1 MFAVILSLSVIHKYT
16 NTQTMGIQV
25 QWQLWFYLLY
35 GLGCRLLRQNAT
47 RFLLDDLYR
56 NPGPVQFDGPGA
68 DAKAVT
74 LCVEDRDYM
83 GRIKELQKY
92 LDEVLKSCYFFV
104 LYVLIYVCVR
114 ARDISFKF
122 SSFIWALWCVC
133 SCNCGFHLVFPCFFS
148 FSNLFPRFEPLWNQV
163 VHKRYWKQL
172 WVLWLLW
179 RKFSQQYLHLEA
191 RQHFKTKLADYAL
204 LSSLRQLSWL
214 CLLSSSFAKPF
225 TVYW

>member
-1 MFAVILSLSVIHKYT
+1 M
-16 NTQTMGIQV
+16 
-25 QWQLWFYLLY
+25 
-35 GLGCRLLRQNAT
+35 RQNAT

-114 ARDISFKF
+114 ACAKYLS
-122 SSFIWALWCVC
+122 
-133 SCNCGFHLVFPCFFS
+133 NFHL
-148 FSNLFPRFEPLWNQV
+148 LFELYDV
-163 VHKRYWKQL
+163 CAHAIVD
-172 WVLWLLW
+172 
-179 RKFSQQYLHLEA
+179 S
-191 RQHFKTKLADYAL
+191 T
-204 LSSLRQLSWL
+204 
-214 CLLSSSFAKPF
+214 
-225 TVYW
+225 

>member
-35 GLGCRLLRQNAT
+35 GVGCRLLRQNAT

-114 ARDISFKF
+114 ACARARNIFQIFIFYLSFMM
-122 SSFIWALWCVC
+122 CV
-133 SCNCGFHLVFPCFFS
+133 LM
-148 FSNLFPRFEPLWNQV
+148 
-163 VHKRYWKQL
+163 QL
-172 WVLWLLW
+172 WIPLSVSLFFFFFQFISQVRTIVKPGCSQEVL
-179 RKFSQQYLHLEA
+179 KA
-191 RQHFKTKLADYAL
+191 AL
-204 LSSLRQLSWL
+204 SVMASVTEVLSAISASGGQTTL
-214 CLLSSSFAKPF
+214 
-225 TVYW
+225 

>member
-1 MFAVILSLSVIHKYT
+1 M
-16 NTQTMGIQV
+16 
-25 QWQLWFYLLY
+25 
-35 GLGCRLLRQNAT
+35 RQNAT

-114 ARDISFKF
+114 VCVRARAREISFKF
-122 SSFIWALWCVC
+122 SSFI
-133 SCNCGFHLVFPCFFS
+133 
-148 FSNLFPRFEPLWNQV
+148 
-163 VHKRYWKQL
+163 
-172 WVLWLLW
+172 
-179 RKFSQQYLHLEA
+179 
-191 RQHFKTKLADYAL
+191 
-204 LSSLRQLSWL
+204 
-214 CLLSSSFAKPF
+214 
-225 TVYW
+225 

>member
-1 MFAVILSLSVIHKYT
+1 M
-16 NTQTMGIQV
+16 
-25 QWQLWFYLLY
+25 
-35 GLGCRLLRQNAT
+35 RQNAT

-122 SSFIWALWCVC
+122 SSFI
-133 SCNCGFHLVFPCFFS
+133 
-148 FSNLFPRFEPLWNQV
+148 
-163 VHKRYWKQL
+163 
-172 WVLWLLW
+172 
-179 RKFSQQYLHLEA
+179 
-191 RQHFKTKLADYAL
+191 
-204 LSSLRQLSWL
+204 
-214 CLLSSSFAKPF
+214 
-225 TVYW
+225 

>member
-1 MFAVILSLSVIHKYT
+1 
-16 NTQTMGIQV
+16 MGIQV

-104 LYVLIYVCVR
+104 LYVLIYVCVCTR
-114 ARDISFKF
+114 ARHIFQIFIFYLSFMMCVLVQ
-122 SSFIWALWCVC
+122 LWIPLSV
-133 SCNCGFHLVFPCFFS
+133 SLFFFS
-148 FSNLFPRFEPLWNQV
+148 FSQFISQV
-163 VHKRYWKQL
+163 RTIVKPGCSQE
-172 WVLWLLW
+172 VL
-179 RKFSQQYLHLEA
+179 KA
-191 RQHFKTKLADYAL
+191 AL
-204 LSSLRQLSWL
+204 SVMASVTEVLSAMSASGGQTTL
-214 CLLSSSFAKPF
+214 
-225 TVYW
+225 

>member
-1 MFAVILSLSVIHKYT
+1 
-16 NTQTMGIQV
+16 MGIKV

-114 ARDISFKF
+114 ACARARNIFQIFIFYLSFMMCVLMQLWIPLSVSLF
-122 SSFIWALWCVC
+122 FFFLFPIYFLGSNHSETRLFTRGTESSFECY
-133 SCNCGFHLVFPCFFS
+133 GFC
-148 FSNLFPRFEPLWNQV
+148 
-163 VHKRYWKQL
+163 
-172 WVLWLLW
+172 
-179 RKFSQQYLHLEA
+179 
-191 RQHFKTKLADYAL
+191 DG
-204 LSSLRQLSWL
+204 SSLSNVCIWRPDNTLRRSWL
-214 CLLSSSFAKPF
+214 IMLCFLL
-225 TVYW
+225 

>member
-1 MFAVILSLSVIHKYT
+1 
-16 NTQTMGIQV
+16 MGIKV

-133 SCNCGFHLVFPCFFS
+133 SCNCGFHLVFPCFFFFFFQFIS
-148 FSNLFPRFEPLWNQV
+148 QV
-163 VHKRYWKQL
+163 RTIVKPGCSQE
-172 WVLWLLW
+172 VL
-179 RKFSQQYLHLEA
+179 KA
-191 RQHFKTKLADYAL
+191 AL
-204 LSSLRQLSWL
+204 SVMASVTEVLSAMSASGGQTTL
-214 CLLSSSFAKPF
+214 
-225 TVYW
+225 

>member
-1 MFAVILSLSVIHKYT
+1 
-16 NTQTMGIQV
+16 MGIQV

-133 SCNCGFHLVFPCFFS
+133 SCNCGFHLVFPCFF
-148 FSNLFPRFEPLWNQV
+148 FLFPIYFPGSNHCETRLFTRGTESSFEC
-163 VHKRYWKQL
+163 YG
-172 WVLWLLW
+172 
-179 RKFSQQYLHLEA
+179 FC
-191 RQHFKTKLADYAL
+191 DG
-204 LSSLRQLSWL
+204 SSLSNVCIWRPDNTLRRSWL
-214 CLLSSSFAKPF
+214 IMLCFLL
-225 TVYW
+225 

>member
-1 MFAVILSLSVIHKYT
+1 M
-16 NTQTMGIQV
+16 
-25 QWQLWFYLLY
+25 
-35 GLGCRLLRQNAT
+35 RQNAT

-114 ARDISFKF
+114 ARAREISFKF
-122 SSFIWALWCVC
+122 SSFI
-133 SCNCGFHLVFPCFFS
+133 
-148 FSNLFPRFEPLWNQV
+148 
-163 VHKRYWKQL
+163 
-172 WVLWLLW
+172 
-179 RKFSQQYLHLEA
+179 
-191 RQHFKTKLADYAL
+191 
-204 LSSLRQLSWL
+204 
-214 CLLSSSFAKPF
+214 
-225 TVYW
+225 